1 MPNMLDVGSAWLER
15 MREKHAT
22 MDVEYVRGGETFS
35 LRATV
40 GKTVFQVSRE
50 YGLFERTESRDYIVD
65 SARLILAGAVTLPKK
80 GDRVR
85 ETDGAKAFI
94 YEVMAPGMEPCWRYS
109 DLQRRALRI
118 HTKLVA
124 QEG

>member
-1 MPNMLDVGSAWLER
+1 MPNMLERGNAWLEA
-15 MREKHAT
+15 MRQRHAT
-22 MDVEYVRGGETFS
+22 QDIEYARGEETIP

-50 YGLFERTESRDYIVD
+50 YGLFERTESRDYIVEA
-65 SARLILAGAVTLPKK
+65 ARLVLGGAVTLPKK
-80 GDRVR
+80 GDRIR
-85 ETDGAKAFI
+85 EADGAKAFI
-94 YEVMAPGMEPCWRYS
+94 YEVMAPGTEPCWRYS

-118 HTKLVA
+118 HTKLVG

>member
-1 MPNMLDVGSAWLER
+1 MPNMLEQGNAWLER

-22 MDVEYVRGGETFS
+22 RDIEYARGGETLA

-50 YGLFERTESRDYIVD
+50 YGLFERTEARDYIVD
-65 SARLILAGAVTLPKK
+65 AARLVFGGAVALPKK
-80 GDRVR
+80 GDRIR
-85 ETDGAKAFI
+85 ETDGARTFV
-94 YEVMAPGMEPCWRYS
+94 YEVMAPGNEPCWRYS

-118 HTKLVA
+118 HTKLVG

>member
-22 MDVEYVRGGETFS
+22 RDIEYVREADS
-35 LRATV
+35 IPLRATV

-65 SARLILAGAVTLPKK
+65 AARLVLAGAVTLPKK
-80 GDRVR
+80 SDRIR
-85 ETDGAKAFI
+85 ETDGTKAFI
-94 YEVMAPGMEPCWRYS
+94 YEVMAPGSEPCWRYS